1 MSESNLM
8 RGLSFLRVTQSY
20 RSFRYSHQARNS
32 QFPAEPCDR
41 MQYKR
46 FDDPGRGCFDHCVPS
61 CKFVGILRCVFAGP
75 MQNDLTTAL
84 ATTIVTEPNGETR
97 WPKLCDCL
105 GHCVSSCEFVD
116 ILRCVFAGPMQNVVT
131 TSVTTTIVT
140 EPNCETQWPGL
151 FDCFDNCL
159 PICEFVHVL
168 CRYYLCISLLFGAL
182 VLVCFGLIQISH
194 VHAVPDYSA
203 L

>member
-1 MSESNLM
+1 M

-46 FDDPGRGCFDHCVPS
+46 FDDPGHGCFDHCVPS
-61 CKFVGILRCVFAGP
+61 CEFVDILRCVFAGP

-84 ATTIVTEPNGETR
+84 TTTIVTEPNGET
-97 WPKLCDCL
+97 
-105 GHCVSSCEFVD
+105 
-116 ILRCVFAGPMQNVVT
+116 
-131 TSVTTTIVT
+131 
-140 EPNCETQWPGL
+140 QWPRL
-151 FDCFDNCL
+151 CDCFDNCL
-159 PICEFVHVL
+159 PSCEFVHVL

-182 VLVCFGLIQISH
+182 VLVCFGLVQISH
-194 VHAVPDYSA
+194 VYAVRDYSA